1 MKKKLDKR
9 SIYLR
14 SLILKLVAK
23 EKRGHIGSS
32 MSIVEILR
40 VLYDKILKHKNLKS
54 INRDRFILSKG
65 HGCLALYS
73 ILYDKKYLNKN
84 HFKNF
89 GTINSILGGHPEHF
103 VPGVEFSTGS
113 LGHGYPIAAGV
124 AKALKLKKN
133 SKNYVYCLL
142 GDGELNE
149 GSIWE
154 TCLSVAKHNL
164 TNLITMI
171 DYNKLQSYD
180 YVKYVLDLEPLKSKW
195 ISFGFNVIEC
205 DGHDVNLIKKKI
217 NFAKKYK
224 KKPNVIIFNTI
235 KGRGIKIAE
244 SNRFWHHKSNLDVK
258 TINNLKLETN

>member
-1 MKKKLDKR
+1 MKYAWSQEVKKDRYYITKENKFVDFPAFDNRPLDKIGSGDTFLTYFSSMHSVSKQDDLSLFVATIAASQNIKMFANEKPIDLESLQKQLKHILNEKKLDKR

-23 EKRGHIGSS
+23 ERRGHIGSS

-40 VLYDKILKHKNLKS
+40 VLYDEILKHKNVKS

-73 ILYDKKYLNKN
+73 ILYDKKYLNSD

-133 SKNYVYCLL
+133 SKIMSIVY
-142 GDGELNE
+142 
-149 GSIWE
+149 
-154 TCLSVAKHNL
+154 
-164 TNLITMI
+164 
-171 DYNKLQSYD
+171 
-180 YVKYVLDLEPLKSKW
+180 LEMVS
-195 ISFGFNVIEC
+195 
-205 DGHDVNLIKKKI
+205 
-217 NFAKKYK
+217 
-224 KKPNVIIFNTI
+224 
-235 KGRGIKIAE
+235 
-244 SNRFWHHKSNLDVK
+244 
-258 TINNLKLETN
+258 